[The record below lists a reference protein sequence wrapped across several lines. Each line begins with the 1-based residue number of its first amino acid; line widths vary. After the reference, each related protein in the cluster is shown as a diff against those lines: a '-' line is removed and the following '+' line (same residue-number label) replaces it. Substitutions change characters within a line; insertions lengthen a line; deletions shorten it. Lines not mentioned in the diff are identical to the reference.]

1 MKALEG
7 VMDNGSISDA
17 FSGLSTPLVADACLR
32 LGLPIRLA
40 PPGLKPVMPGSRMA
54 GRVLPA
60 KHYGSVDVFLEA
72 MRAAQEG
79 DILTIDNEGRDN
91 EGCIGDLTALE
102 AVAFRLAGMAVW
114 GCHRDTPEL
123 LHIGLPIF
131 SYGTCPAGPQRLD
144 PRTPDA
150 LSIARFGTHDVGT
163 AGVLF
168 ADDDGLLFVP
178 HESVEAVL
186 ETASTIQ
193 RTERRQ
199 AEAIRSGTKLS
210 DQLRFEE
217 YLARRDIDPA
227 HTFRAHLRSIG
238 GAIEE

>member
-1 MKALEG
+1 
-7 VMDNGSISDA
+7 MDNRSISEA
-17 FSGLSTPLVADACLR
+17 FADLSTPLVADACLR
-32 LGLPIRLA
+32 LGLPVRLA
-40 PPGLKPVMPGSRMA
+40 PAGIRPVMPGSRLS

-60 KHYGSVDVFLEA
+60 RHYGSVDIFLEA
-72 MRAAQEG
+72 MRAALPG
-79 DILTIDNEGRDN
+79 DVLTIDNEGRTG

-102 AVAFRLAGMAVW
+102 ASAFGLAGMAVW

-123 LHIGLPIF
+123 LQIGLPIF

-144 PRTPDA
+144 ARQPDA
-150 LSIARFGTHDVGT
+150 LSTARFGGMEVGT
-163 AGVLF
+163 EDVLF
-168 ADDDGLLFVP
+168 ADDDGLLFVA
-178 HESVEAVL
+178 HERVEAVL
-186 ETASTIQ
+186 ETARGIR

-199 AEAIRSGTKLS
+199 AEAIRNGTKLS

-217 YLARRDIDPA
+217 YLARRDTDPT

>member
-1 MKALEG
+1 
-7 VMDNGSISDA
+7 MDNRSISEA
-17 FSGLSTPLVADACLR
+17 FTDLSTPLVADACTR

-40 PPGLKPVMPGSRMA
+40 PPGLKPITEGSRMS

-60 KHYGSVDVFLEA
+60 RHYGSVDVFLEA
-72 MRAAQEG
+72 ARGTREG
-79 DILTIDNEGRDN
+79 DILTIDNGGRTD

-102 AVAFRLAGMAVW
+102 AAAFGVAGIAVW
-114 GCHRDTPEL
+114 GLHRDTPEL
-123 LHIGLPIF
+123 RQIGMPIF

-144 PRTPDA
+144 AREPGA
-150 LSIARFGTHDVGT
+150 LLTARFGTHEVGT
-163 AGVLF
+163 GDVLF

-178 HESVEAVL
+178 HEQVGAVL
-186 ETASTIQ
+186 DIARNIQ

-199 AEAIRSGTKLS
+199 ADLIRNGTKLS

-217 YLARRDIDPA
+217 YMSRREADPA
-227 HTFRAHLRSIG
+227 YTFRAHLRSIG

>member
-1 MKALEG
+1 
-7 VMDNGSISDA
+7 MDNGSISEA

-40 PPGLKPVMPGSRMA
+40 PPGLKPVTPGSRMA
-54 GRVLPA
+54 GRVLPT
-60 KHYGSVDVFLEA
+60 KHYGSVDIFLEA
-72 MRAAQEG
+72 MRTAQEG
-79 DILTIDNEGRDN
+79 DILTIDNEGRYN

-114 GCHRDTPEL
+114 GLHRDTPEL

-144 PRTPDA
+144 PRAPDA
-150 LSIARFGTHDVGT
+150 LSTARFGTHEVGT
-163 AGVLF
+163 ADVLF

-178 HESVEAVL
+178 HERVEVVL
-186 ETASTIQ
+186 ETAETIQ

-199 AEAIRSGTKLS
+199 AEAIRSGTRLS

-227 HTFRAHLRSIG
+227 YTFRAHLRSIG